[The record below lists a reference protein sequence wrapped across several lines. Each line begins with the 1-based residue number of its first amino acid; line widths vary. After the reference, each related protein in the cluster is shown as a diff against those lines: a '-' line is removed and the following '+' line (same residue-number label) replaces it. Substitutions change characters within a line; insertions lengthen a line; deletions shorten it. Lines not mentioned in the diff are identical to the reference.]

1 MLRRFGVGNFKAF
14 DDVASLE
21 LRPITLLFGPN
32 SAGKSSWLHSVIAL
46 HDILQRGNVD
56 VVIPGAGGTA
66 VDLGGIQQYAH
77 RGNSAVPI
85 RWSLVLDRPDP
96 HIAFP
101 RPLFDLPLRFCYMAY
116 EYEGQLVLEADI
128 SDGHGT
134 LVHVSRKGTG
144 TGSSYCRISEE
155 HPAFVDGV
163 SRLVSSFRFREHLLE
178 SHLDAAAVSAVLA
191 SVLQRGVG
199 LTAST
204 MSSTG
209 FLVDRDFMATTLIG
223 EDDPFELMFLTSHHV
238 GELLG
243 RASRAIIETIGYEH
257 TLHEIAT
264 AILDPEAR
272 PEIEA
277 WPAAQQSWEESGMA
291 EEFGTLDSMQTAFE
305 FAYRIADELWVDAL
319 LKRTF
324 GAIQELFSRP
334 IRALDSLAYL
344 GPLRAVPTRGFIA
357 DNRVNLD
364 SGIGEDEWLT
374 LARSPEAR
382 EAVNHWLGEG
392 GLGTSLRLVA
402 RHHFSVNEPGESPL
416 RTDMSRGDAARPMV
430 SPQSPAARDNGWSPG
445 LFDLN
450 AETYLGMRDV
460 GFGVSQVLP
469 VLARAIGSRDRLH
482 LLEQPE
488 IHLHPALQARLADAF
503 IEGANR
509 YGNRFI
515 LETHSE
521 HLLLRLLR
529 RIRETSRDG
538 NPAGLALRPNDIA
551 VYFFARDDL
560 GRSRIS
566 PIAVSDD
573 GDFLDPWPS
582 GFFPERLE
590 ELGP

>member
-14 DDVASLE
+14 DDITSLE

-32 SAGKSSWLHSVIAL
+32 SAGKSSWLHSVVAL

-77 RGNSAVPI
+77 RGHSDIPI

-101 RPLFDLPLRFCYMAY
+101 RPLFDLPLRFSYLAY
-116 EYEGQLVLEADI
+116 EYDGQLVLEADI
-128 SDGHGT
+128 SDQQGV
-134 LVHVSRKGTG
+134 LVRVSRNGTG
-144 TGSSYCRISEE
+144 TGLSYCHISDV
-155 HPAFVDGV
+155 HPLFVDGV
-163 SRLVSSFRFREHLLE
+163 SRLVSSARFREHLLE
-178 SHLDAAAVSAVLA
+178 SQLDPSAVGAVLA
-191 SVLQRGVG
+191 SVIQRGVG
-199 LTAST
+199 LTASM

-209 FLVDRDFMATTLIG
+209 FLVASDFLDTTLSG
-223 EDDPFELMFLTSHHV
+223 EDHPFELMFLTSHHV
-238 GELLG
+238 DQLLG
-243 RASRAIIETIGYEH
+243 RASRAIIEIIGYEH
-257 TLHEIAT
+257 SLHEIAT
-264 AILDPEAR
+264 AIIDPEAR

-277 WPAAQQSWEESGMA
+277 WPAAQRSWEESGMA
-291 EEFGTLDSMQTAFE
+291 GVFGTLDSMQARFE
-305 FAYRIADELWVDAL
+305 DAYRIADELWVDAL

-324 GAIQELFSRP
+324 GAIQELYSRP
-334 IRALDSLAYL
+334 IRALDSLSYL
-344 GPLRAVPTRGFIA
+344 GPLRAVPTRGVIP
-357 DNRVNLD
+357 DNHLSLD

-382 EAVNHWLGEG
+382 EAVNYWLGEG

-402 RHHFSVNEPGESPL
+402 RQHFSVNEPRERPV
-416 RTDMSRGDAARPMV
+416 RTDRSPGNPAPPML
-430 SPQSPAARDNGWSPG
+430 SPQSREARDDGWSPG
-445 LFDLN
+445 LFDLSS
-450 AETYLGMRDV
+450 ETYLGMRDV

-488 IHLHPALQARLADAF
+488 LHLHPALQARLADAF
-503 IEGANR
+503 IEGAKQ

-529 RIRETSRDG
+529 RIRETSRDS
-538 NPAGLALRPNDIA
+538 NPDGLALRPNDIA
-551 VYFFARDDL
+551 VYFFARDEL